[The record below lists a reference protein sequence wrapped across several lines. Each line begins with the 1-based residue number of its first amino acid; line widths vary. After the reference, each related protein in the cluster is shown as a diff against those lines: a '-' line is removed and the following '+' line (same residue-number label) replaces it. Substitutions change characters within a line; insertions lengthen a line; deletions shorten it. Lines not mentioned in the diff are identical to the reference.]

1 MTYVPNA
8 YLESVMRAATEVVP
22 PPSIDEAAW
31 DILLALH
38 GDQGCALSLKK
49 LGIIVSVS
57 AENLTLRLARLEELG
72 LVRGVL
78 NEVTRELRAIL
89 TPASRALLNEYL
101 AATGQLSGRR
111 QAAPTHMEEW
121 R

>member
-1 MTYVPNA
+1 MTCARNA
-8 YLESVMRAATEVVP
+8 YLQRLTRSAAEIVP

-38 GDQGCALSLKK
+38 GDKGCALSLNK
-49 LGIIVSVS
+49 LGYIVSLS
-57 AENLTLRLARLEELG
+57 AETLTLRLARLEERG

-78 NEVTRELRAIL
+78 NEVTHELRAIL
-89 TPASRALLNEYL
+89 TPAGRALLDRYF
-101 AATGQLSGRR
+101 AATNELSGHR
-111 QAAPTHMEEW
+111 QPASTQVEEW

>member
-8 YLESVMRAATEVVP
+8 YLEWLTRPATEVVP
-22 PPSIDEAAW
+22 PPSIDEVGW

-38 GDQGCALSLKK
+38 GDKGCALGLKK
-49 LGIIVSVS
+49 LGFIVSVS
-57 AENLTLRLARLEELG
+57 AETLTSRLARLEEFELI
-72 LVRGVL
+72 RGVL

-89 TPASRALLNEYL
+89 TPAGRALLDGYF
-101 AATGQLSGRR
+101 AATNRVSGRL
-111 QAAPTHMEEW
+111 QAAPTHLEQW

>member
-1 MTYVPNA
+1 MTYARNA
-8 YLESVMRAATEVVP
+8 SLGSLSSPAAEVVP

-38 GDQGCALSLKK
+38 GDKGCAISLSK
-49 LGIIVSVS
+49 LRHVVSVS
-57 AENLTLRLARLEELG
+57 AETLNVCLARLEELE
-72 LVRGVL
+72 LIRGVL

-89 TPASRALLNEYL
+89 TPRGRALLDRYL
-101 AATGQLSGRR
+101 SAMTELSGCRR
-111 QAAPTHMEEW
+111 PSSTNPEEW